1 MLARLRFPVEASR
14 GRRYPE
20 PDHRYRN
27 PFQRDRDRV
36 IHSRAFRRLE
46 NKTQVFAPANSD
58 HFRNRLTHTLEVSQL
73 ARTVAGVLGLNED
86 FTEGLALVH
95 DIGHP
100 PFAHAGEVA
109 LNAAMEPFGLRFDH
123 NSHALRIVETLEQR
137 YPRFPGLNLTFELRE
152 GIAKHSRDFKPGE
165 FPELDE
171 YLPGLL
177 PPLEAQVID
186 LADEIAYNSADLDDA
201 YEAGLIQPVQIG
213 AAVPAYAEI
222 FDTVE
227 TQYPGATEREQ
238 FQESVRQ
245 LIDDLVSGL
254 IEGTISAAR
263 ASGAK
268 DVEDVRRCAERLA
281 RFSSETLDTSRE
293 LKAFLHRNVY
303 SSEALAADRKY
314 SIDLLTQVFN
324 LLVAKGDA
332 PRNVC
337 DFIAGMTDRYFLRYC
352 ESLSLPPSQ
361 SWTVQLREQCNSSP
375 AGGTVPLPT
384 VPVVP

>member
-1 MLARLRFPVEASR
+1 MLARLRFPIEASR

-20 PDHRYRN
+20 PGHRYRN

-46 NKTQVFAPANSD
+46 NKTQVFAPGISD
-58 HFRNRLTHTLEVSQL
+58 HFRNRLTHTLEVSQV
-73 ARTVAGVLGLNED
+73 ARTVASVLGLNED

-100 PFAHAGEVA
+100 PFAHAGETA
-109 LNAAMEPFGLRFDH
+109 LNAAMQQHGGRFDH
-123 NSHALRIVETLEQR
+123 NGHSLRIVETLEQR
-137 YPRFPGLNLTFELRE
+137 YPRFPGLNLTFEIRE
-152 GIAKHSRDFKPGE
+152 GIAKHSRDFTPGE

-171 YLPGLL
+171 YLPGLR
-177 PPLEAQVID
+177 PPLESQLID

-201 YEAGLIQPVQIG
+201 YEAGIIQPLQIA
-213 AAVPAYAEI
+213 AAVPAWAEI

-254 IEGTISAAR
+254 IEGTVSATR
-263 ASGAK
+263 ASGVQ
-268 DVEDVRRCAERLA
+268 DFEEVRQTPERLA
-281 RFSSETLDTSRE
+281 RFSSEALGTSRE
-293 LKAFLHRNVY
+293 LKAFLHANVY
-303 SSEALAADRKY
+303 STEALVADRRN
-314 SIDLLTQVFN
+314 SIALLTQVFEH
-324 LLVAKGDA
+324 LVEQGDS
-332 PRNVC
+332 PRSVC

-352 ESLSLPPSQ
+352 ESLQLSSGQ
-361 SWTVQLREQCNSSP
+361 SSTGAKLDKSASR
-375 AGGTVPLPT
+375 TI
-384 VPVVP
+384 